1 MEDFYINRFGQK
13 LYAMFFENYTENLW
27 GRHPSEIA
35 PDWGAQRAKGL
46 SIFAIIMDMFGKL
59 LPAKKNRKVETSLIE
74 QFKYPKLGPG
84 QLWDVTAEE
93 IIKLGGKI
101 LKNSKVTG
109 FTKDENNHIVSLT
122 YEHEGTVST
131 MEGDIFISS
140 MPIKDLVGGMND
152 VPSKMAKIA
161 AGLPYRD
168 YHTLGVLVPK
178 LNLKNKTKMK
188 TVGNIVPDCWIYVHD
203 KTV

>member
-101 LKNSKVTG
+101 LKT
-109 FTKDENNHIVSLT
+109 
-122 YEHEGTVST
+122 
-131 MEGDIFISS
+131 
-140 MPIKDLVGGMND
+140 
-152 VPSKMAKIA
+152 AK
-161 AGLPYRD
+161 
-168 YHTLGVLVPK
+168 
-178 LNLKNKTKMK
+178 
-188 TVGNIVPDCWIYVHD
+188 
-203 KTV
+203 